1 MVRDQP
7 PAILYKFFPP
17 ERIDVLENLSLRFTR
32 PTEFNDTFDTHFL
45 IPKGQSKR
53 GITERF
59 RLKTKLGILCLT
71 ERSDDHLMWVHYAR
85 NHTGFVL
92 GFNSS
97 APFFAEGGRTL
108 GKVVY
113 QDRPD
118 VLQEPDFTACFHKS
132 NVWSHEKEWRCASHF
147 EPSES
152 RMAELPTTL
161 ITEIVFGAKIE
172 PFHVAQIMMYVAAY
186 EMTDIQF
193 FVSVPSHT
201 SWTFEDR
208 PKDMAMCPHC
218 EGNGYL
224 MQDA

>member
-7 PAILYKFFPP
+7 PATLYKYFPP
-17 ERIDVLENLSLRFTR
+17 ERIDVLENRSLRFTR

-45 IPKGQSKR
+45 VPKHQSKQ
-53 GITERF
+53 GMAERF

-71 ERSDDHLMWVHYAR
+71 ERPDDHLMWVHYAK

-92 GFNSS
+92 GFNSA
-97 APFFAEGGRTL
+97 APFFKENGRTL
-108 GKVVY
+108 DKVIY
-113 QDRPD
+113 QDRPN
-118 VLQEPDFTACFHKS
+118 VLQQPDFNACFHKS
-132 NVWSHEKEWRCASHF
+132 AVWRHEKEWRCVRHF

-152 RMAELPTTL
+152 RTTELPANL
-161 ITEIVFGAKIE
+161 ITEVVLGAKIE
-172 PFHVAQIMMYVAAY
+172 PFHVAQIMLYVTAY

-193 FVSVPSHT
+193 FVSAPSHA
-201 SWTFEDR
+201 SWTFENR
-208 PKDMAMCPHC
+208 RKDMAMCPHC